1 MANVA
6 NVKVLAGNQVQVS
19 GAAVQLT
26 GSGASV
32 AVSSSQVIVTGSVFT
47 NGDVTVGGTLT
58 AANLVVNTVTTA
70 STVFTSGSTKFGDEP
85 DDSHTFTGSVNISGA
100 LSASTLTGN
109 GSGITG
115 VLKSVVAGPNI
126 SASAPD
132 VNGAVT
138 VRLSSS
144 ITSDLTTLTGL
155 TNLSSSTGSFA
166 VLSAS
171 TAEIS
176 GNLLVYGSAI
186 LNSNLTNAAYVK
198 YVAAPEDKVE
208 IFPGLKVSGSTVVSG
223 NLNVTGSVSA
233 SSFTGSGAGL
243 TNLPASNLSGVV
255 PLANGGTGIDASG
268 VTSGQLLIGS
278 GSTLQLGDLVA
289 GSNVEITKGS
299 GSITIAVTGNLGV
312 SEVTGGANISAS
324 ISGPSLT
331 VALSQSVTGLTNL
344 SSNVISGS
352 TVLVTGSLVASSS
365 FARARVTLDTST
377 ATSYDVT
384 STDQVIIVKFGFDD
398 NMSINLPSATQL
410 DGRELIIKRGDA
422 NQLQQ
427 SISVVPSGSE
437 TIDLA
442 SSLDIFGPFESKT
455 LIADSGSA
463 NWVIV

>member
-19 GAAVQLT
+19 GTAVQLT
-26 GSGASV
+26 GSGASLS
-32 AVSSSQVIVTGSVFT
+32 VSSSQVIVTGTLSAS
-47 NGDVTVGGTLT
+47 GDVFIAGKLT
-58 AANLVVNTVTTA
+58 AREYYTQIVT
-70 STVFTSGSTKFGDEP
+70 SSVIYESGSTKFGDTS
-85 DDSHTFTGSVNISGA
+85 DDTHQFTGSVSINGLVSSSVGFSG
-100 LSASTLTGN
+100 SAAGLTGL
-109 GSGITG
+109 
-115 VLKSVVAGPNI
+115 VKSVVAGPNI

-171 TAEIS
+171 TAEFS
-176 GNLLVYGSAI
+176 GNVLIYGTAS
-186 LNSNLTNAAYVK
+186 LSSNPTAAYVK
-198 YVAAPEDKVE
+198 YVT
-208 IFPGLKVSGSTVVSG
+208 SS
-223 NLNVTGSVSA
+223 GSVSDKVVVFPGIYTDGQVTA
-233 SSFTGSGAGL
+233 SLFSGSGAGL
-243 TNLPASNLSGVV
+243 TDLPAANLSGVV
-255 PLANGGTGIDASG
+255 PLINGGTGINASG

-289 GSNVEITKGS
+289 GSNVGITKGS

-352 TVLVTGSLVASSS
+352 TVLVTGSLIASSS
-365 FARARVTLDTST
+365 FARTRVTLDTLST
-377 ATSYDVT
+377 TSYNVT
-384 STDQVIIVKFGFDD
+384 SRDQVIIVKFGSDD
-398 NMSINLPSATQL
+398 NISIQLPAATEI

-422 NQLQQ
+422 NQLANFIT
-427 SISVVPSGSE
+427 ISPSGSE
-437 TIDLA
+437 TIDLE
-442 SSLDIFGPFESKT
+442 SSLNIYGPFESKT